1 MKKII
6 LSALLLPTFAFA
18 NSSSFLTLSV
28 GEISAPSQNWDGS
41 TYMEDA
47 DGYAVSFS
55 NVVDDKTLLGF
66 SHLEATG
73 DVDGSISGVSAAY
86 AFDSFSTG
94 SMYVGIGH
102 TDSDLANDTFTG
114 YSIGYAKVSGN
125 GTDFNLSATTVD
137 GLVSYGVSVTADSG
151 FSFGI
156 TESNATSIVQ
166 VGYRFALN

>member
-6 LSALLLPTFAFA
+6 LSALLFPAFAFA
-18 NSSSFLTLSV
+18 NSSSFLTVSV
-28 GEISAPSQNWDGS
+28 GEISGPSENWDGS
-41 TYMEDA
+41 VYMEHV
-47 DGYAVSFS
+47 DGYGVSFS
-55 NVVDDKTLLGF
+55 NVDDKTMLGF
-66 SHLEATG
+66 THLEATG
-73 DVDGSISGVSAAY
+73 DADGSISGVSAAY

-94 SMYVGIGH
+94 SMYVGIGY
-102 TDSDLANDTFTG
+102 TDIDLADDTFTG

-151 FSFGI
+151 LLFGI